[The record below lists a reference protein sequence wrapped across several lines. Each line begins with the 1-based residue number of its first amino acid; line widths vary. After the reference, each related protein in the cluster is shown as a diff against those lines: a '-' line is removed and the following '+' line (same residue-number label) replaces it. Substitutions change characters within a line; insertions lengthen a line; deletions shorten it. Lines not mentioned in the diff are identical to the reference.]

1 MLCSVST
8 FGLVLLFLIIGGLFA
23 LSALS
28 IGKIFRP
35 NNPTPEKLTTYECG
49 EETVIGNWGK
59 FNIRFYLIALVFVL
73 FEVEIIFLFPWSK
86 ILTDSKLQA
95 LQSNWKIYAF
105 TEGVLFILVLVLGLA
120 YLWKNDLLEWQ
131 FDLTKNETQNKN
143 RKSYFLKDSSKNS
156 IPSQQGTNE
165 ELESENDK
173 ESSIAVSLYQKI
185 NTRYT

>member
-8 FGLVLLFLIIGGLFA
+8 FGLVLLFLIIGAFFA
-23 LSALS
+23 LISLN

-35 NNPTPEKLTTYECG
+35 DNPTKEKLSTYECG

-86 ILTDSKLQA
+86 ILTDAKLQA
-95 LQSNWKIYAF
+95 LESNWKIYAF
-105 TEGVLFILVLVLGLA
+105 TEGLLFIGILVLGLA
-120 YLWKNDLLEWQ
+120 YLWKSNLLDWQ
-131 FDLTKNETQNKN
+131 FDFSK
-143 RKSYFLKDSSKNS
+143 KDKQQVNLSENFTVV
-156 IPSQQGTNE
+156 QQGTNE
-165 ELESENDK
+165 KLNTKKENN
-173 ESSIAVSLYQKI
+173 ETIPSSLYQQI

>member
-8 FGLVLLFLIIGGLFA
+8 FGLVLLFLIIGAFFA
-23 LSALS
+23 LIALS

-35 NNPTPEKLTTYECG
+35 NNPTKDKLATYECG
-49 EETVIGNWGK
+49 EETVIGSWGK

-95 LQSNWKIYAF
+95 IESNWKIYAF
-105 TEGVLFILVLVLGLA
+105 TEGLLFIFILVMGLA
-120 YLWKNDLLEWQ
+120 YLWKNNLLDWQ
-131 FDLTKNETQNKN
+131 FDL
-143 RKSYFLKDSSKNS
+143 LPKDKKQDYLLENLLPSK
-156 IPSQQGTNE
+156 QGTNE
-165 ELESENDK
+165 ELNNKKENK
-173 ESSIAVSLYQKI
+173 LIIPNSVYEQI